1 MSLLDRFIEP
11 TKDYIKCKDLL
22 INLSGMNGKPLYE
35 IVRYLLCCDL
45 HKLGFYHIDSNFKI
59 ENINSED
66 SDYTSDFLI
75 AIKEVIR
82 LGDRKDK
89 ELIYYSDEDLESF
102 SSSTKEKIIDIIYC
116 RDDYYF
122 NKRELLSFEPLDGL
136 LHFDTTEKKPPSNN
150 NIFIIELENRI
161 SELLD
166 ELANKD
172 KKLNY
177 LLSYSESNN
186 SNSLEQYKIELDAA
200 NNKIKRQEQDI
211 EKLNDQLNKQSDDKE
226 LRPNSQTKVAH
237 MLYAILKEHNY
248 DLSPPKG
255 KGTTNDQIV
264 AASQTYKRPITKN
277 FVANWLQRLHEIDIT

>member
-1 MSLLDRFIEP
+1 MNLLDRFIEP

-22 INLSGMNGKPLYE
+22 IDLSGMNGKPLYE

-45 HKLGFYHIDSNFKI
+45 YKLGFYHIDSNFKI
-59 ENINSED
+59 ESINSED
-66 SDYTSDFLI
+66 RDYTSDFLT

-82 LGDRKDK
+82 LGDHKDE
-89 ELIYYSDEDLESF
+89 ELVYYSDEDLESF
-102 SSSTKEKIIDIIYC
+102 SSGTKEKIIDIIDC

-122 NKRELLSFEPLDGL
+122 NKKELLGFEPLDGL
-136 LHFDTTEKKPPSNN
+136 LHFDTTKKEPPSNN
-150 NIFIIELENRI
+150 NILIIELENRI

-166 ELANKD
+166 ELADKD
-172 KKLNY
+172 DSIEALLSKTGKNASVQQLIKEVADANAKIKQQEGEIKKLNG
-177 LLSYSESNN
+177 
-186 SNSLEQYKIELDAA
+186 
-200 NNKIKRQEQDI
+200 
-211 EKLNDQLNKQSDDKE
+211 QLNKQSDDKE